1 MAHHEPHRIHS
12 AGWLRAAVLGA
23 NDGLLST
30 SSLVLGMAAAQT
42 GRGPIVLAAVAG
54 LVAGAL
60 SMATGEFVSVSSQVD
75 IEKADL
81 ARERFELDD
90 DPHGEH
96 RELAT
101 IYRHRGLAP
110 ALADEVATQL
120 MAHDDLGAH
129 ARDELGMSEITQAR
143 PVQAA
148 LASAIS
154 FATGALP
161 PVLLAALAPS
171 AHFRVAVL
179 VTTVLALGALGFAGG
194 RMSGATPW
202 RAASRVVAWGA
213 VAMAC
218 SMLAGRLVGAA
229 L

>member
-30 SSLVLGMAAAQT
+30 SSLVLGMAAAQS
-42 GRGPIVLAAVAG
+42 GRAPVLLAAVAG

-81 ARERFELDD
+81 ARERSELDD

-96 RELAT
+96 RELAM
-101 IYRHRGLAP
+101 IYRHRGLDP
-110 ALADEVATQL
+110 ALADQVATQL

-129 ARDELGMSEITQAR
+129 ARDELGMSDITHAR

-161 PVLLAALAPS
+161 PVLLAGLVPMQ
-171 AHFRVAVL
+171 HLRVAVL
-179 VTTVLALGALGFAGG
+179 VITVLALAALGFAGG
-194 RMSGATPW
+194 RMSGASPL
-202 RAASRVVAWGA
+202 RASLRVVAWG
-213 VAMAC
+213 VLAMAC
-218 SMLAGRLVGAA
+218 SMFAGHLVGAA
-229 L
+229 V